1 MRWCTGSSSRLGRP
15 PAVGAGNWQVLCTTS
30 RLGRDWLVRTGN
42 GRGVSAGRGVG
53 PSRRL
58 SQGGILRG
66 PISPKQGRCVR
77 ITCFSG
83 RKVGVSPEQGRC
95 VAEQAH
101 RLGLG
106 EIGWFGLGRAA
117 AFLQVGAPVLLAD
130 SPKAGSCAARSL
142 PSKDVAPRSPKA
154 LALDH
159 RPALGEVGPDRGRW
173 FSRARTLR
181 SLRRT
186 IVPSWEGRARCM
198 RVFLPTRGVVRSNPT
213 IVPLWKKRACR
224 ACEKRRCRV
233 RALVPSR
240 AAMRAA
246 LGVPP
251 HPAPPRSPKGLKLAE
266 AYLLRSGCIAQCADA
281 GAGIL

>member
-15 PAVGAGNWQVLCTTS
+15 SAVGAGNWQVLCTTS

-66 PISPKQGRCVR
+66 PISPKQGRCAA
-77 ITCFSG
+77 ITQISG
-83 RKVGVSPEQGRC
+83 RKAGVSPKPRRC
-95 VAEQAH
+95 
-101 RLGLG
+101 
-106 EIGWFGLGRAA
+106 
-117 AFLQVGAPVLLAD
+117 
-130 SPKAGSCAARSL
+130 
-142 PSKDVAPRSPKA
+142 A

-159 RPALGEVGPDRGRW
+159 RPSLGEIGPDRGRW

-186 IVPSWEGRARCM
+186 IVPPWEGRACCM
-198 RVFLPTRGVVRSNPT
+198 RAFLPTRGVVRSNPT
-213 IVPLWKKRACR
+213 IIPLWKKRACR